1 MAHPFSL
8 FQDCVD
14 DNRGWWL
21 DAHDY
26 TPEHGKRA
34 GVKAPPFNHWR
45 DHVLLPA
52 LRLYRARLE
61 GLPLASVPPVAYSL
75 KRDGGIRSIRGFVFR
90 TRPMPD
96 STDEVRCGDKFGPP
110 RPLPADLHVCKP
122 EDSQDVQ
129 TMDKMYSDALEPLL
143 EEPATGTSSRGSSA
157 RVVLTSAPSAR
168 FQRRATRALR
178 RHQTA
183 RLHGVPS
190 GCATSERCKR
200 SGTLPVK
207 EQTSRLFGSHV
218 RVFAVSS
225 AVVCGGNL
233 ANVTGEVPVSRGQ
246 GKT

>member
-1 MAHPFSL
+1 MATILDMTVNWLTAKHPVVFTGIGANAHKMAHPFPL

-110 RPLPADLHVCKP
+110 RPLPADKDVCKP
-122 EDSQDVQ
+122 EDSQDAQ
-129 TMDKMYSDALEPLL
+129 TCFMDKMYEDALAPLL
-143 EEPATGTSSRGSSA
+143 EEPAITTTTGTTTVAATGPEEEPIESAKRKGRAYLCSKCKVPKRGHTCAPAPERSTVTSSSA
-157 RVVLTSAPSAR
+157 RRTKRAR
-168 FQRRATRALR
+168 D
-178 RHQTA
+178 
-183 RLHGVPS
+183 
-190 GCATSERCKR
+190 E
-200 SGTLPVK
+200 
-207 EQTSRLFGSHV
+207 
-218 RVFAVSS
+218 
-225 AVVCGGNL
+225 
-233 ANVTGEVPVSRGQ
+233 
-246 GKT
+246 

>member
-1 MAHPFSL
+1 MATILDMTVNWLTSKHPVLFTGIGANAHKMAHPFSL

-21 DAHDY
+21 DVHDY

-129 TMDKMYSDALEPLL
+129 TMDKMYSEALEPLL
-143 EEPATGTSSRGSSA
+143 EEPIITTTTGTTTIAATGPEEEPTGSAKRKGRAYLCSKCKVPKRGHTCASAPSDRSSA
-157 RVVLTSAPSAR
+157 R
-168 FQRRATRALR
+168 RA
-178 RHQTA
+178 
-183 RLHGVPS
+183 
-190 GCATSERCKR
+190 KR
-200 SGTLPVK
+200 
-207 EQTSRLFGSHV
+207 V
-218 RVFAVSS
+218 RD
-225 AVVCGGNL
+225 
-233 ANVTGEVPVSRGQ
+233 E
-246 GKT
+246 